1 MSEENVEAVKRAIEA
16 ANRRDI
22 EAVLEEADP
31 EVEWPHPGFH
41 VALGGEA
48 TVYRGHAGVR
58 KVLQDLYELF
68 DEVEILVSEIRD
80 LGDRIVVVGALQGRG
95 VESGADVTTPWG
107 AVFAFNDEGDP
118 SGRLPRSQGSPRSR
132 RTVGVGDVGGERRGG
147 QARD

>member
-1 MSEENVEAVKRAIEA
+1 MSEENVEAVKRTIVA

-48 TVYRGHAGVR
+48 TVYRGHEGVR

-68 DEVEILVSEIRD
+68 DEVEVLVSEIRD
-80 LGDRIVVVGALQGRG
+80 LGDRTFVIGALRGRG
-95 VESGADVTTPWG
+95 AESGVDVTTPWG
-107 AVFAFNDEGDP
+107 AVVEFKDGKAIQLSDYLDP
-118 SGRLPRSQGSPRSR
+118 NEALEAAGLR
-132 RTVGVGDVGGERRGG
+132 E
-147 QARD
+147 